1 MTKIFDPRPQIK
13 VKDIS
18 DININVLLQETYTIT
33 TIMTEKK
40 NPDNQQ
46 VSVSLDTCAGAG
58 RTGRVRHTA
67 HFTMHCSGY
76 IDSVVCCGYVR
87 IAVVIW

>member
-46 VSVSLDTCAGAG
+46 VSVSPDTCVCGAEG
-58 RTGRVRHTA
+58 E
-67 HFTMHCSGY
+67 
-76 IDSVVCCGYVR
+76 
-87 IAVVIW
+87 